1 MPAPSEDPEEEA
13 ATCPEDWPARPDPI
27 LAMNRM
33 GSFDWDLDSGRMH
46 MDRQA
51 LAVFG
56 LRPERFDDMATTA
69 SAQMPRA
76 ERDRMAALVKD
87 AITAG
92 HETYAG
98 YFRIRRAD
106 GSLRWTHTQGY
117 IRRDAGGRA
126 RRIFGIVRDA
136 TQELSDTTA
145 RREQASE
152 LRRRTTVVERTT
164 AALAAART
172 VADVLDVLREQ
183 DGLVRLG
190 ADSLVVG
197 LLEQGRIRLVPDG
210 PTGGV
215 IDAGRHTRLDDPY
228 PMADVVRTMRPV
240 YLEDA
245 ESFAAAYPELWKQIA
260 HLRPGAAAYLPL
272 VAQGSPI
279 GSLGLFYGGTHHFA
293 PEERNVLVAL
303 GSSLAQSLQ
312 RAMLYEQEKDLA
324 QGLQQAMLPRTIPD
338 VPGAE
343 VAVRYR
349 AASAGRDVGG
359 DWYDLVPLP
368 GGRTGA
374 VIGDV
379 QGHDTH
385 AAASHG
391 PAPHRAARLRGRG
404 PPARDR
410 HGPHLA
416 LPRRT
421 RHRPLRDLP
430 LRRGRPFFSA
440 SSSSCAPGT
449 STPSSWPPTA
459 PPVRVPVPGGL
470 PLGFFLAVRRARL
483 PRLHPG
489 TGPRRDAAP
498 VHGRPRRSP
507 RRRPRRRLREARDAA
522 AHRTARPAAPRRPA
536 HDGRRAARRRGRRRG
551 AAPAPPRHRGRP
563 ALRRQAPAARRPGR
577 PPRPRRGPPHD
588 PLRRPLL
595 GRGLPL
601 RRHRTRHGR
610 TRRQRAHPHGG
621 PRPRHPARAHRGRA
635 PPARRGR
642 GLVERPAEAAR
653 GRRRGAVGAR
663 PHARRP
669 ARGRVGRGG
678 AGRGQVRVV
687 RVRGAQA
694 GRGGRGAGPGGLIRL
709 RHGTASRRAPR
720 PGGAA

>member
-1 MPAPSEDPEEEA
+1 MRHGAASGTRPGATPRREPVPAPSEDPEEEA

-76 ERDRMAALVKD
+76 ERDRMAAVVKD

-106 GSLRWTHTQGY
+106 DSLRWTHTQGY

-385 AAASHG
+385 AAAVMG
-391 PAPHRAARLRGRG
+391 QLRIALRAYAAEGH
-404 PPARDR
+404 PPATVMARTSLFLDELDTDR
-410 HGPHLA
+410 FATCLYAEADLSTGVLQLVRAGHL
-416 LPRRT
+416 
-421 RHRPLRDLP
+421 D
-430 LRRGRPFFSA
+430 PFLMAPDGSA
-440 SSSSCAPGT
+440 R
-449 STPSSWPPTA
+449 
-459 PPVRVPVPGGL
+459 RVPVPGGL
-470 PLGFFLAVRRARL
+470 PLGLSSQFGALDYPVSTLELDPGATLLLCTDGLVEVPGADLDDGFAKLATQLRTGPRDLRLLADLLTTAVERRGGEDDVAVLLLRRRATVGAPLYGGRLQQHVAPGDPRDLAEARRMIRSAVRSWGAGSRSDDIELATDELVVNALTHTEGPALVTLRVLTGAVRRLRVEVEDSSSAL
-483 PRLHPG
+483 
-489 TGPRRDAAP
+489 
-498 VHGRPRRSP
+498 P
-507 RRRPRRRLREARDAA
+507 RRREADAEGQSGRGLMLVDLLADAWGVEAR
-522 AHRTARPAAPRRPA
+522 
-536 HDGRRAARRRGRRRG
+536 G
-551 AAPAPPRHRGRP
+551 AGKCVWCEFEV
-563 ALRRQAPAARRPGR
+563 RRPGEE
-577 PPRPRRGPPHD
+577 
-588 PLRRPLL
+588 
-595 GRGLPL
+595 
-601 RRHRTRHGR
+601 
-610 TRRQRAHPHGG
+610 
-621 PRPRHPARAHRGRA
+621 
-635 PPARRGR
+635 
-642 GLVERPAEAAR
+642 V
-653 GRRRGAVGAR
+653 
-663 PHARRP
+663 
-669 ARGRVGRGG
+669 
-678 AGRGQVRVV
+678 
-687 RVRGAQA
+687 
-694 GRGGRGAGPGGLIRL
+694 AGPGPAG
-709 RHGTASRRAPR
+709 
-720 PGGAA
+720 